1 MACKYNIRVFIGTQ
15 FDSAG
20 EPLTAADVTLT
31 LDDFQRS
38 IARISGGVTVYTGS
52 GISAE
57 CPGGEATTI
66 VETFCEPV
74 QYADI
79 MAEVV
84 LLKLALRQGSI
95 LVVHQ
100 FAEANFI

>member
-1 MACKYNIRVFIGTQ
+1 MYNVRIFIGTQ

-20 EPLTAADVTLT
+20 QPLIPADVACA

-38 IARISGGVTVYTGS
+38 VARISGGVTVYSGS

-57 CPGGEATTI
+57 CPAGEATVV

-74 QYADI
+74 KYADI
-79 MAEVV
+79 VSEVA
-84 LLKLALRQGSI
+84 LLKLTLRQGSI
-95 LVVHQ
+95 LVVNQ
-100 FAEANFI
+100 FVEASFI